1 MINLT
6 PISPNDRFNTIAMIA
21 RWRPVHL
28 GHTPVLRALCERS
41 SRAIIGIGSAN
52 RYNLR
57 NPFTVAETVD
67 MLTLALDGY
76 SNYELLPIDD
86 LDDGPRW
93 RKMVKS
99 KLAPLGKIDLFVTAN
114 PYVAKLLQADY
125 PVCRPVSLITDEEKI
140 PLDGTMVR
148 HAMAAGAEWEQMVPE
163 TIADYIKSNKL
174 DQRFRHEFG
183 LEALAMQTII
193 DRYRVDKTMSRGS
206 LKCI

>member
-1 MINLT
+1 MIKLT
-6 PISPNDRFNTIAMIA
+6 TISPEDRFGTIAMIA

-41 SRAIIGIGSAN
+41 ERAIIGIGSAN

-57 NPFTVAETVD
+57 NPFTVAETAD
-67 MLTLALDGY
+67 MLKLALADY

-93 RKMVKS
+93 RDMVR
-99 KLAPLGKIDLFVTAN
+99 PMLGKLDLFVTAN
-114 PYVAKLLQADY
+114 PYVATLLQEDY
-125 PVCRPVSLITDEEKI
+125 PVCRPVSLIKDKDKI

-148 HAMAAGAEWEQMVPE
+148 YALAAGHDWAQMVPDD
-163 TIADYIKSNKL
+163 IADYIQSNQL
-174 DQRFRHEFG
+174 DRRFRREFG

-193 DRYRVDKTMSRGS
+193 DRENKQG
-206 LKCI
+206 